1 MGEDGEMRVAII
13 PIGRVDSSILQGVR
27 ENIERIIPQ
36 TTCGVSD
43 EGVEVPEGAYNP
55 LRGQYRSS
63 VLMARI
69 LTQLGR
75 LRLLGA
81 DRVLGITDVDIYT
94 PGMNFIFGEAQC
106 PGKAAIISLYR
117 LRPEFY
123 GTPPDRD
130 LLVERAVK
138 EAVHEIGHTLGLRHC
153 NDPRCVMSFSL
164 HIGMTDR
171 KGPNF
176 CSRCYGRIERA
187 VRGSGRIRLFDGS

>member
-1 MGEDGEMRVAII
+1 MRIAII
-13 PIGRVDSSILQGVR
+13 PLGRVDPSILQEVR
-27 ENIERIIPQ
+27 EGIERIIPQ
-36 TTCGVSD
+36 TTCEVSD
-43 EGVEVPEGAYNP
+43 KGIDVPQGAYNP
-55 LRGQYRSS
+55 PRGQYRSS
-63 VLMARI
+63 VLMAKI

-75 LRLLGA
+75 LRLSGL
-81 DRVLGITDVDIYT
+81 DRVLGITEVDIYT

-117 LRPEFY
+117 LKPEFY
-123 GTPPDRD
+123 GAPPDRD

-153 NDPRCVMSFSL
+153 NNPRCVMSFSL

-176 CSRCYGRIERA
+176 CSRCYRRIERA
-187 VRGSGRIRLFDGS
+187 VKGFSGIRLFDGPQGNA